1 MREEHLFQILGQIDG
16 DLIIAADTPGKRTL
30 PWGNYAK
37 LAGWAASLV
46 LLIGL
51 GTVVFHRIQ
60 LHEPLSPEVT
70 PVPNQPTPTDID
82 GLPILTI
89 EFMVDGMGFEGYMVH
104 SYSDLKNTNPWS
116 ESLGITHLPVFRNSI
131 DYAEGYQIPT
141 PDWETM
147 EQQLL
152 AVGDR
157 FGMKDI
163 QSTRREDPYAPS
175 IEGKSGDMTM
185 DIRHDMTTT
194 IRDRET
200 PAKLPSE
207 FHYENYNM
215 PYEKYYSIGEYL
227 QKEYADFIHMENP
240 CINVHGGDY
249 DIYNNQSYHISF
261 YDSCEDPVQRIL
273 NYNFNQVHF
282 YTLNGTLDLFRVEH
296 PDLSHVVGN
305 YPIISGATARELLID
320 HAYMTT
326 VPYDFPGE
334 EYIHG
339 YELVYR
345 SHICEEYF
353 LPYYCFYVELPEEN
367 TSENALQNGL
377 LTLGAYYVPAVE
389 GKYIE
394 NFPIGE
400 LKFN

>member
-141 PDWETM
+141 PDWET
-147 EQQLL
+147 
-152 AVGDR
+152 
-157 FGMKDI
+157 
-163 QSTRREDPYAPS
+163 
-175 IEGKSGDMTM
+175 
-185 DIRHDMTTT
+185 
-194 IRDRET
+194 
-200 PAKLPSE
+200 
-207 FHYENYNM
+207 
-215 PYEKYYSIGEYL
+215 
-227 QKEYADFIHMENP
+227 
-240 CINVHGGDY
+240 
-249 DIYNNQSYHISF
+249 
-261 YDSCEDPVQRIL
+261 
-273 NYNFNQVHF
+273 
-282 YTLNGTLDLFRVEH
+282 
-296 PDLSHVVGN
+296 
-305 YPIISGATARELLID
+305 
-320 HAYMTT
+320 
-326 VPYDFPGE
+326 
-334 EYIHG
+334 
-339 YELVYR
+339 
-345 SHICEEYF
+345 
-353 LPYYCFYVELPEEN
+353 
-367 TSENALQNGL
+367 
-377 LTLGAYYVPAVE
+377 
-389 GKYIE
+389 
-394 NFPIGE
+394 
-400 LKFN
+400 